1 MTGGGHPGC
10 QDEGGVLFTALFRGS
25 SVTVGP
31 ATRAELAEL
40 AEPWWSAAVDDELL
54 RWTVLAI
61 RTDAGRRT
69 TVHAVGWQRRA
80 ACAWTTSPLR
90 ELSLGPLTVTTISG
104 QSYLLVGEPENSMG
118 LDLRAQ
124 LAETLTGFGFE
135 AIEDRTPD
143 WKSTPNDGPEQSNRQ
158 NSPKS

>member
-1 MTGGGHPGC
+1 MTDGRIAGGQG
-10 QDEGGVLFTALFRGS
+10 EGGILFTALFRGS

-40 AEPWWSAAVDDELL
+40 AEPWWPAPVDDELL
-54 RWTVLAI
+54 RWTALAI
-61 RTDAGRRT
+61 RTVAGRRT
-69 TVHAVGWQRRA
+69 TVHAVGWQRRG

-104 QSYLLVGEPENSMG
+104 QSYLLVGEPENAMG
-118 LDLRAQ
+118 SDLRAQ

-135 AIEDRTPD
+135 EIKDLTPD
-143 WKSTPNDGPEQSNRQ
+143 WKPTPDDGPEQSDRQ

>member
-1 MTGGGHPGC
+1 MTGSGLPSC
-10 QDEGGVLFTALFRGS
+10 QNEGGILFTALFRGG

-40 AEPWWSAAVDDELL
+40 AEPCWRAPVDDELL

-61 RTDAGRRT
+61 RTEAGRRT

-118 LDLRAQ
+118 PDLRAQ

-135 AIEDRTPD
+135 EIEDLTRD
-143 WKSTPNDGPEQSNRQ
+143 
-158 NSPKS
+158 